1 MKHRYYLSLA
11 LPLTFATITVPLLG
25 AVDTAVVGQLPN
37 PSYIGGVAVGTI
49 IFNTMYWLFGF
60 LRVST
65 SGFAAQA
72 HGAKDELQSTMAF
85 IRPLCLAILIG
96 LFFILVQKPLLQVSL
111 HFLGVDGQ
119 VKDICTEYYQI
130 RIWGAPFA
138 LMNYVVLGWLLGMA
152 QIKETVIIQLLMN
165 ILNIFLAV
173 LLVLFFHLNAAG
185 VAFAT
190 LLAEIFAFCLGVFI
204 LVKNH
209 KAHFHFSWKELLVHL
224 SDREPLK
231 KMFTVNRDL
240 FIRTIC
246 LLAVFNIFT
255 AKGASFGE
263 LILAANAILI
273 QIHYIMAYFY
283 DGLANASSILTG
295 KAVGERNKGLYK
307 ETVKISF
314 QWSFLFSAAIALL
327 FLIGRNTIIPIFT
340 VVDEVIIIVHQY
352 EWWLVLF
359 PLCACVGLVLY
370 GVFTGATEAGLV
382 RNSMIGSVL
391 IFLAVF
397 FPATQFWGNHGLWF
411 SFITFS
417 LFRSVLLALYVPK
430 LAVKLDFLKED
441 DISSKRTEKKVL

>member
-1 MKHRYYLSLA
+1 MTHRYYLSLA
-11 LPLTFATITVPLLG
+11 LPLIFATITVPLLG

-37 PSYIGGVAVGTI
+37 PAYIGGVAVGTV

-72 HGAKDELQSTMAF
+72 YGAKDELKSTMAF

-119 VKDICTEYYQI
+119 VKDICTIYYHI

-152 QIKETVIIQLLMN
+152 QIKETVIIQLAMN
-165 ILNIFLAV
+165 IFNIIMAL
-173 LLVLFFHLNAAG
+173 LLVLVFHLNAAG

-190 LLAEIFAFCLGVFI
+190 LSAEIIAFGIGVFI
-204 LVKNH
+204 LVKHH
-209 KAHFHFSWKELLVHL
+209 KSRFFFSWKELLFHL

-231 KMFTVNRDL
+231 KMFIVNRDL

-246 LLAVFNIFT
+246 LLVVFNIFT
-255 AKGASFGE
+255 AKGASYGE
-263 LILAANAILI
+263 LVLAANAILI
-273 QIHYIMAYFY
+273 QIHYMMAYFY

-295 KAVGERNKGLYK
+295 KAIGEQNKDLYK
-307 ETVKISF
+307 DTVKKSF

-327 FLIGRNTIIPIFT
+327 FAMFSNAIIPIFS
-340 VVDEVIIIVHQY
+340 VVDEVILLVHEY

-382 RNSMIGSVL
+382 RNSMIGSIL

-397 FPATQFWGNHGLWF
+397 FPATQFWGNHGLWLA
-411 SFITFS
+411 FITFS
-417 LFRSVLLALYVPK
+417 LFRSILLALYIPK
-430 LAVKLDFLKED
+430 LSNRLNFLKENNL
-441 DISSKRTEKKVL
+441 SSK